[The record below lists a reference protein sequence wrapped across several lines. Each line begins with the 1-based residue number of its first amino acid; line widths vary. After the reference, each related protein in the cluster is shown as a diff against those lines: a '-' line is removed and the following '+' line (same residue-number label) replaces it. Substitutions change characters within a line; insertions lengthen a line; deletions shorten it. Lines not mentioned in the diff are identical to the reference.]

1 MTGTLEYKGRQRYIM
16 LKGKTLTI
24 CKTKAAT
31 DETETGTRALSVQQ
45 RMCRDYALSTWPAR
59 CSVLLLSADVLATV
73 SLAGASIERDDVFLE
88 LGAWEQIMSL

>member
-31 DETETGTRALSVQQ
+31 DETETGTRVLSVQQ
-45 RMCRDYALSTWPAR
+45 RMCRDCALST
-59 CSVLLLSADVLATV
+59 
-73 SLAGASIERDDVFLE
+73 
-88 LGAWEQIMSL
+88 